1 MNFAKNINKYQKRNS
16 SPSPFNI
23 KLIPSLNSNNP
34 NTINRELNKSESSS
48 KRFSENQRNN
58 VFYVKN
64 DKYIE
69 KRINN
74 IHTKNINKEENNNEK
89 SNKSIIFSRKCF

>member
-34 NTINRELNKSESSS
+34 NTINNTSFFNQNNINYSYSDSSS
-48 KRFSENQRNN
+48 EN
-58 VFYVKN
+58 N
-64 DKYIE
+64 DKE
-69 KRINN
+69 INN
-74 IHTKNINKEENNNEK
+74 EIQCPNCLSYQINLNEK
-89 SNKSIIFSRKCF
+89 KLLIQKLQN